1 MARLEWTRRDALRA
15 TVAAAFH
22 QHSPAY
28 AQAELPSL
36 KSAAAAVG
44 LRYGSDSD
52 VKIDDAPSDYA
63 ALFAAQCGLLAPVL
77 SWQATSPNR
86 LDTDPG
92 WEDPN
97 IRFAQRHG
105 MQLTGGHFLWHER
118 VPRWF
123 AQVPP
128 GLQAQAAVDRHITQL
143 GNHYSGRVYSWNVVN
158 EAIDT
163 RNGDRDGMRRS
174 ILTEKL
180 GADWIPAAFR
190 TARATD
196 PHALLLYN
204 EAGLEMASRR
214 HAARRD
220 AMLRLLDRLQRDAPI
235 DGVGLQSHLRLD
247 EERFDPAIYQRFLD
261 TIASRGLAILITE
274 LDVLDLR
281 GNGDIERRDKEVAE
295 QYRDFLSVAL
305 AQPAVRALVSWGL
318 SDRYTWLT
326 PDYNKSF
333 ARPDKLP
340 ARPLPFDAAF
350 KPKPAFFAILDAL
363 KAAPRRQWP

>member
-1 MARLEWTRRDALRA
+1 MAGPDWTRRDALRA
-15 TVAAAFH
+15 TVAAAFC
-22 QHSPAY
+22 QQSPAF
-28 AQAELPSL
+28 AQAELASL
-36 KSAAAAVG
+36 KSAAATVG

-52 VKIDDAPSDYA
+52 VTIDNAPSGYA
-63 ALFAAQCGLLAPVL
+63 ALFAAQCALLAPVL
-77 SWQATSPNR
+77 SWQATSPKL
-86 LDTDPG
+86 LDADPG

-97 IRFAQRHG
+97 IGFAQRHG

-123 AQVPP
+123 AQVPSGP
-128 GLQAQAAVDRHITQL
+128 QAQAAVDRHITRL
-143 GNHYSGRVYSWNVVN
+143 GSRYSGRVYSWNVVN

-163 RNGDRDGMRRS
+163 WNGDRDGMRRS

-180 GADWIPAAFR
+180 GPDWIPAAFR
-190 TARATD
+190 TARAAD

-204 EAGLEMASRR
+204 EAGLETASGR

-247 EERFDPAIYQRFLD
+247 DERFDPAIYRRFVD
-261 TIASRGLAILITE
+261 AIASRGLAILITE

-281 GNGDIERRDKEVAE
+281 GSGDIERRDKDVADR
-295 QYRDFLSVAL
+295 YRDFLGVAL
-305 AQPAVRALVSWGL
+305 AQPAVRALISWGL

-326 PDYNKSF
+326 TNSDKAF
-333 ARPDKLP
+333 VRPDRLP

-363 KAAPRRQWP
+363 RAAPKREWP